1 MALLDFNVEWE
12 LPTVKIAS
20 PKWERMES
28 SMSLFVKDAV
38 CSRGVLLVLGLTA
51 GVAAAGAMAGCGGS
65 NGSGAFIN
73 TVAGTGIEGNS
84 GNGGAATAAMLGQPT
99 CVAMDSA
106 GNMYIG
112 DSQFNMVRKVTAATG
127 IISAYAGVS
136 TGIAGY
142 GGDGGLATNASLYGP
157 SGCVLDSAGNLY
169 ISDEANNVVR
179 KVTASTGIIST
190 VVGNGDEAG
199 TAFGGSSGDGGLAIH
214 AELNHPWGLA
224 MDSAGDLFIADTGN
238 YRIQKV
244 NASTGI
250 ITTVASLDNGA
261 NPEGL
266 ALDGAGNLY
275 IAEQGDPSDVVKLNL
290 STGALTVVAGNR
302 TIGTGGSVVGDGG
315 LATSA
320 VLAEPQGVAL
330 DAAGNIFISDTGD
343 QRVREVTASTGIIKS
358 VVGTTMG
365 YSGGTATHAQL
376 HNPGQIFFDAAG
388 NLYLADTDNGAVRK
402 VTGLD

>member
-1 MALLDFNVEWE
+1 
-12 LPTVKIAS
+12 
-20 PKWERMES
+20 
-28 SMSLFVKDAV
+28 MSLFAKHAV

-51 GVAAAGAMAGCGGS
+51 GAIAAGAMTGCS
-65 NGSGAFIN
+65 NGSGASIG
-73 TVAGTGIEGNS
+73 TVAGTGQIGNA
-84 GNGGAATAAMLGQPT
+84 GNGGLATAAMLGQPS
-99 CVAMDSA
+99 CVALDSA

-112 DSQFNMVRKVTAATG
+112 DADFNVVRKVTAATG
-127 IISAYAGVS
+127 IISAYVGVS
-136 TGIAGY
+136 TGIGGY
-142 GGDGGLATNASLYGP
+142 GGDGGLATNASLEGP

-190 VVGNGDEAG
+190 VAGNGDEAG
-199 TAFGGSSGDGGLAIH
+199 TAFGGSSGDGGLATH

-238 YRIQKV
+238 YRIQEV

-250 ITTVASLDNGA
+250 ITTVASLHSGA

-290 STGALTVVAGNR
+290 STGALTVVAGN
-302 TIGTGGSVVGDGG
+302 GTSGSGGSVVGDGG
-315 LATSA
+315 RATSA
-320 VLAEPQGVAL
+320 VLSEPQGVAV

-343 QRVREVTASTGIIKS
+343 QRVREVTASTGIITS

-365 YSGGTATHAQL
+365 YSTGGGSATHAQL

-388 NLYLADTDNGAVRK
+388 ELYIADTDNGAVRK
-402 VTGLD
+402 VTGLN